1 MLKINKV
8 LGATLL
14 LAASSMSAQA
24 KLVLDTFTYYTPAA
38 TTATIFN
45 ADGFA
50 TPFPDTGATVDP
62 ITGVSGSVLGLTVAS
77 GLATYDFDAT
87 AGAIT
92 TVDPTLTTG
101 GGQLN
106 VFSGNTA
113 WDLNL
118 SYSDPTNGGNAQD
131 FAANGDSF
139 YFDVVLGD
147 GGSGGTFTTNM
158 TVWSVGGG
166 MSTAPLTIPGGVIN
180 NQQLLLSFA
189 SFVGNVDWSNIL
201 GVKAALSA
209 GATYDLIL
217 DEVGVV
223 PEPSALALLGLGLI
237 GLGLRRRKLV

>member
-106 VFSGNTA
+106 VFSGNT
-113 WDLNL
+113 
-118 SYSDPTNGGNAQD
+118 TNGGNAQD